1 MSHSHIV
8 ADELHNAGF
17 RTKVLT
23 SNAVQVSLSNR
34 KPSTMEVW
42 ITLREIF
49 EDITFT
55 VKSLVDTVL
64 VYIED

>member
-1 MSHSHIV
+1 MEHTNLV
-8 ADELHNAGF
+8 ATELHDAGF
-17 RTKVLT
+17 STKVIT
-23 SNAVQVSLSNR
+23 GDTVKVSLSNR

-55 VKSLVDTVL
+55 VKSSVDSVL
-64 VYIED
+64 VIVA